1 MVKKVDNAN
10 NLKIFGNMNSNFK
23 EANINNTN
31 YWNWNG
37 FKICWSVMGEDNEIP
52 IIFLHGFGASRKH
65 WRNNL
70 GYFATRNCASYSL
83 DLIGFGDSDQPGIR
97 EIGKLNNE
105 IWCDQVKDFIAQVI
119 RPKNSRK
126 VILIGNSL
134 GALVALTCAV
144 SLEDQIETV
153 IASPLPDQFQENKKI
168 IINKALFKNL
178 KNRFITIFFLFFP
191 LEIILFLVIKLGIIR
206 LGLNYAYFKKNNI
219 DSELIDLV
227 TKPVLRRT
235 AARSLRAMCIG
246 MSSRDEKLHASYL
259 LKKLSASKK
268 VPFLLIWGDKDN
280 FIPLFLGKK
289 IAFFHTWLKL
299 KIVSNLG
306 HCIHD
311 EDPSVFN
318 RISYEWIRDLKT
330 F

>member
-1 MVKKVDNAN
+1 MAPHYKK
-10 NLKIFGNMNSNFK
+10 
-23 EANINNTN
+23 ENISFSN

-37 FKICWSVMGEDNEIP
+37 FKICWSVRGEENEIP
-52 IIFLHGFGASRKH
+52 IIFLHGFGANRKH

-70 GYFATRNCASYSL
+70 EYFAKRNCASYSI
-83 DLIGFGDSDQPGIR
+83 DLLGFGDSDQPGIR
-97 EIGKLNNE
+97 QIGKLDNE
-105 IWCDQVKDFIAQVI
+105 IWCNQVRDFISQVI

-144 SLEDQIETV
+144 SLEDQIKTV
-153 IASPLPDQFQENKKI
+153 IASPLPDQIHKNNKKRVT
-168 IINKALFKNL
+168 KSLFK
-178 KNRFITIFFLFFP
+178 KFKDRFITIFFICFP
-191 LEIILFLVIKLGIIR
+191 LEIILFLISKLGVIR
-206 LGLNYAYFKKNNI
+206 LGLNSAYFKKDKI
-219 DSELIDLV
+219 DRELVDLV
-227 TKPVLRRT
+227 TKPVLRST
-235 AARSLRAMCIG
+235 SARSLRAMCIG
-246 MSSRDEKLHASYL
+246 MSSRDEKLKASYL
-259 LKKLSASKK
+259 LRKLSASKK

-289 IAFFHTWLKL
+289 IANFYRWVKL
-299 KIVSNLG
+299 KIVSNSG

>member
-1 MVKKVDNAN
+1 MKN
-10 NLKIFGNMNSNFK
+10 NFK
-23 EANINNTN
+23 KENINLPNF
-31 YWNWNG
+31 WNWNG
-37 FKICWSVMGEDNEIP
+37 FKVCWSVSGEQNEIP

-70 GYFATRNCASYSL
+70 EYFAKRNCASYSL

-97 EIGKLNNE
+97 QIGRLNNE
-105 IWCDQVKDFIAQVI
+105 IWCNQVKEFIEQVI
-119 RPKNSRK
+119 RPKNPRK

-134 GALVALTCAV
+134 GSLVALTCAV
-144 SLEDQIETV
+144 VLEDQISTV
-153 IASPLPDQFQENKKI
+153 IASPLPDQIQGIKKKTTY
-168 IINKALFKNL
+168 NLSLKKFKDIL
-178 KNRFITIFFLFFP
+178 IRIFFIFFP
-191 LEIILFLVIKLGIIR
+191 LEIILFLITKLGVIKLGI
-206 LGLNYAYFKKNNI
+206 NSAYFKKDNI

-235 AARSLRAMCIG
+235 SARSLRAMCIG
-246 MSSRDEKLHASYL
+246 MSSRDEKFQASYL
-259 LKKLSASKK
+259 LRKLSTSKK
-268 VPFLLIWGDKDN
+268 VPFLLIWGEKDN
-280 FIPLFLGKK
+280 FIPLFVGKK
-289 IAFFHTWLKL
+289 IANFHRWVKL
-299 KIVSNLG
+299 KIVSNSG

>member
-1 MVKKVDNAN
+1 MDSK
-10 NLKIFGNMNSNFK
+10 FK
-23 EANINNTN
+23 TQNINNPN

-37 FKICWSVMGEDNEIP
+37 FKICWSVLGEDNEFP

-70 GYFATRNCASYSL
+70 DYFAKRNFASYSI

-97 EIGKLNNE
+97 QIGRLNNE
-105 IWCDQVKDFIAQVI
+105 IWANQVKDFITQVI

-144 SLEDQIETV
+144 KLQEQIATV
-153 IASPLPDQFQENKKI
+153 IASPLPDKFQENKKKVS
-168 IINKALFKNL
+168 NKPSL
-178 KNRFITIFFLFFP
+178 KKFRERLIKIFFIFTP
-191 LEIILFLVIKLGIIR
+191 LELILFLITKCRVIN
-206 LGLNYAYFKKNNI
+206 LGLNSAYFKKNNI
-219 DSELIDLV
+219 DRELIDLV

-235 AARSLRAMCIG
+235 SARSLRAMCIG
-246 MSSRDEKLHASYL
+246 MSTRDENLQASYL
-259 LKKLSASKK
+259 LKKLCASKK

-289 IAFFHTWLKL
+289 IANFHRWVKL
-299 KIVSNLG
+299 KIVSNSG

-318 RISYEWIRDLKT
+318 KISYEWIRDLKP